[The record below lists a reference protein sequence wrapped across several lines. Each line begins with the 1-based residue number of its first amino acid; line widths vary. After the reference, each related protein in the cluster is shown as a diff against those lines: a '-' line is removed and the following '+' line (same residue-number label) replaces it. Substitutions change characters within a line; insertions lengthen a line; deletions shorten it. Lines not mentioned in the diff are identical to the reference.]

1 MRPKIALKDEVS
13 SIPVSG
19 TKAVTSAAETGITIS
34 PKELVCDPLKPT
46 NTFLDCEDY
55 LACNLRG
62 EGRVGRGGQQHCQ
75 D

>member
-1 MRPKIALKDEVS
+1 MRSKIALKDEVS
-13 SIPVSG
+13 SITVSG
-19 TKAVTSAAETGITIS
+19 TKAVTSATETGNTIS

-55 LACNLRG
+55 LACNLSGARQ
-62 EGRVGRGGQQHCQ
+62 VGRGGQQHCQ